1 MDLWSVLGNK
11 YPQPWVIIPQSRKEN
26 GMSKISNYRAKRPDA
41 SGSIRYTKA
50 EDSVWADLYS
60 QQIPMVRRYSAPE
73 YLAGFDRIA
82 LPDDRV
88 PDCRVL
94 SEKLGILTGWQV
106 IPVPALIP
114 FERFFSMLANREF
127 PAASFI
133 RGRKDFEYITEP
145 DIFHELFGHSPLLTD
160 MRFAEFSRA
169 IGQAGLR
176 AEKRD
181 FPWLIR
187 LYWFSIE
194 FGLTRQNGEIKALGS
209 GLASS
214 PSELQYSVTSDV
226 AKRRDFDV
234 MDILR
239 TPYRIDIHQPIYYVL
254 HDLDDLFSA
263 AQRDLIAD
271 VSKARSMGL
280 FEPEYPLK
288 KSA

>member
-1 MDLWSVLGNK
+1 MDL
-11 YPQPWVIIPQSRKEN
+11 
-26 GMSKISNYRAKRPDA
+26 SKVSNYRAKRPDA
-41 SGSIRYTKA
+41 WGSIRYFK
-50 EDSVWADLYS
+50 EENLVWADLYS
-60 QQIPMVRRYSAPE
+60 QQIPMIRRCAATE
-73 YLAGFDRIA
+73 YLEGFERIA
-82 LPDDRV
+82 LPKDRV
-88 PDCRVL
+88 PDCRDL
-94 SEKLGILTGWQV
+94 SEKLGALTGWKV
-106 IPVPALIP
+106 TPVPALIP

-133 RGRKDFEYITEP
+133 RGRKDFDYITEP
-145 DIFHELFGHSPLLTD
+145 DIFHELFGHTPLLTD

-176 AEKRD
+176 AGRLD
-181 FPWLIR
+181 YSWLIR

-214 PSELQYSVTSDV
+214 PSELRYSVSSNV
-226 AKRRDFDV
+226 AKRREFDI

-239 TPYRIDIHQPIYYVL
+239 TPYRIDTHQPIYYVL
-254 HDLDDLFSA
+254 DDLDDLFGA
-263 AQRDLIAD
+263 TERDLNAD
-271 VSKARSMGL
+271 VSKARFLGL